1 MIICKTPYRIS
12 FFGGGTD
19 FPDWYNRYGGRVIST
34 SINKYSYIVI
44 RNLPEFFK
52 YKFRIRYYFR
62 EETNSKN
69 DIKHPVVRELLKLNK
84 SIKNIDLTHHGDLPA
99 RTGVGSSSSF
109 TVGLIHSL
117 NVLQKKNINK
127 KQLSDL
133 AISFEQG
140 VLKETVGSQDQV
152 IVSYGG
158 FRSINFE
165 KKKITTNLIDNKNFI
180 NKLEKWCQVFYLG
193 NQRSAS
199 KLEDKKFGYINKK
212 KKVILQNMMNITK
225 EAERLILSK
234 NKNSFYDFIKLL
246 DEQWK
251 LKKNLDT
258 AVSSKNINEMYEF
271 TKKHGAISGKI
282 LGAGGGGFFLLI
294 TPPQFQRSLE
304 KKIKLLKIN
313 VKFENN
319 GSQIIF
325 NSKD

>member
-1 MIICKTPYRIS
+1 M
-12 FFGGGTD
+12 
-19 FPDWYNRYGGRVIST
+19 
-34 SINKYSYIVI
+34 
-44 RNLPEFFK
+44 
-52 YKFRIRYYFR
+52 
-62 EETNSKN
+62 
-69 DIKHPVVRELLKLNK
+69 
-84 SIKNIDLTHHGDLPA
+84 
-99 RTGVGSSSSF
+99 
-109 TVGLIHSL
+109 IHSL
-117 NVLQKKNINK
+117 NALQKKNINK

-140 VLKETVGSQDQV
+140 ILKETVGSQDQV

-165 KKKITTNLIDNKNFI
+165 KKKITTSLINNKNFI

-199 KLEDKKFGYINKK
+199 KLEDKKFGHINRDKK
-212 KKVILQNMMNITK
+212 IILQNMMDITK

-234 NKNSFYDFIKLL
+234 NTNSFYDFIKLL

-258 AVSSKNINEMYEF
+258 AVSTANINEMYEF
-271 TKKHGAISGKI
+271 SKKHGAISGKI
-282 LGAGGGGFFLLI
+282 LGAGRGGFFLLI
-294 TPPQFQRSLE
+294 TPPQFQKSLE
-304 KKIKLLKIN
+304 KKIKLSKIN

-325 NSKD
+325 NSKN

>member
-19 FPDWYNRYGGRVIST
+19 FPDWYNRYGGKVIST

-44 RNLPEFFK
+44 RNLPEIFK

-62 EETNSKN
+62 EETNFKT

-84 SIKNIDLTHHGDLPA
+84 SIKNIDITHHGDLPA
-99 RTGVGSSSSF
+99 RTGIGSSSSF

-117 NVLQKKNINK
+117 NALQKKNINK
-127 KQLSDL
+127 KQLSEL
-133 AISFEQG
+133 AIFFEQG
-140 VLKETVGSQDQV
+140 ILKETVGSQDQV

-165 KKKITTNLIDNKNFI
+165 KRKVSANLINNKNFI

-193 NQRSAS
+193 NQRNAS
-199 KLEDKKFGYINKK
+199 KLEEKKFGYINRDKK
-212 KKVILQNMMNITK
+212 IILKKMMELT
-225 EAERLILSK
+225 ETAERLILSK
-234 NKNSFYDFIKLL
+234 NKNNFYDFIKLL

-258 AVSSKNINEMYEF
+258 AVSSANIDEMYEF
-271 TKKHGAISGKI
+271 SKKHGAISGKI

-304 KKIKLLKIN
+304 KKIKLPKIN
-313 VKFENN
+313 IKFENN